1 MHRRYWIAAALAW
14 SACSPPPRTAEDLLP
29 ARVDEIWRRKSL
41 HAIPPPQPA
50 IPRAFEA
57 TYEGPG
63 KLTVNLYEAKVSGTA
78 FEMSQHWKMTAN
90 TVVFDKG
97 KYFVLLKWEQADRQA
112 LKAFVR
118 ALQKQLSQ

>member
-1 MHRRYWIAAALAW
+1 
-14 SACSPPPRTAEDLLP
+14 
-29 ARVDEIWRRKSL
+29 
-41 HAIPPPQPA
+41 
-50 IPRAFEA
+50 
-57 TYEGPG
+57 
-63 KLTVNLYEAKVSGTA
+63 
-78 FEMSQHWKMTAN
+78 MTAN